1 MSTEFSTSLA
11 PQATRHPGGGPHH
24 ARRRDH
30 GWAQLCSVLVAEHD
44 RQTYLS
50 SHPAVITLAPCLAWT
65 SAPGH
70 ANGDYSWTT
79 TSPPCFW
86 PCRESNSASQLSC
99 CQSMRAAGMLGTEC
113 WSGPIGCPAPPR
125 PANSS
130 HRHHTNVI
138 EGSLLVALT
147 GCAPDNAWVGCNAR
161 PQAAVP
167 ASFQQHGQV
176 CCGVYCSMLMA
187 IWTAA
192 ATGHNMQLLSPLDV
206 SQPAGPC
213 LAGHGPLQQCPAP
226 MAVSI
231 TACMCT
237 VVDVAS

>member
-1 MSTEFSTSLA
+1 MSGLDFSTWARQWRLQLDDHQPTLFLA
-11 PQATRHPGGGPHH
+11 MQGIKLCVSAVLLPVDEGS
-24 ARRRDH
+24 RDA
-30 GWAQLCSVLVAEHD
+30 GYWVLV
-44 RQTYLS
+44 R
-50 SHPAVITLAPCLAWT
+50 
-65 SAPGH
+65 
-70 ANGDYSWTT
+70 ANWV
-79 TSPPCFW
+79 P
-86 PCRESNSASQLSC
+86 R
-99 CQSMRAAGMLGTEC
+99 
-113 WSGPIGCPAPPR
+113 PAPPTAATGTT
-125 PANSS
+125 P
-130 HRHHTNVI
+130 TFI

-167 ASFQQHGQV
+167 ASFQRHGQV
-176 CCGVYCSMLMA
+176 CCGVYSSMLMA

-213 LAGHGPLQQCPAP
+213 LAGHGPLQKCPAP